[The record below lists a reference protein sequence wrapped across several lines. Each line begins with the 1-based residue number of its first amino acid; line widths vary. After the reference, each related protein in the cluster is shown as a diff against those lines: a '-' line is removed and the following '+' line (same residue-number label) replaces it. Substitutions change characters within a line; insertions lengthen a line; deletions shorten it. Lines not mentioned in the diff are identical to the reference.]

1 MKLTV
6 LGPGCWGLTIAKLLN
21 NNFDEITVWGRA
33 QDITDE
39 LKQQKRTSKPLLVQ
53 LDEKVEITDN
63 MEKAIKNAEI
73 ILLVVAT
80 SGIRPVC
87 MQLKEAGLKDEQ
99 ILVNLS
105 KGLELPSLKRMSE
118 VIKDV
123 LPDSKSAVLSGPTL
137 AKEILNGCPTAACVA
152 SDDIKTAEYVQ
163 KHLNVPSKFRLYTNS
178 DVIGVELGGSLK
190 NVIAIASGFAD
201 AMKLG
206 DNCRGTLL
214 TRGMAEIARVS
225 ILLGAKQS
233 TLYGLSGMGDLIA
246 TCSSPFS
253 RNYTVGSMLGQGKKI
268 NDILKELGSVAEGVK
283 TSKALC
289 ELAAKLN
296 IEVPVSSAVY
306 EAVYTDITPKEVLNK
321 LMNRKLRPEE
331 EYNYNLEKTF

>member
-6 LGPGCWGLTIAKLLN
+6 LGPGCWGLTLAWLLN
-21 NNFDEITVWGRA
+21 NNFDEICVWGRT
-33 QDITDE
+33 QDISEE
-39 LKQQKRTSKPLLVQ
+39 LRTEKKTTKPLTVE
-53 LDEKVEITDN
+53 LDKKVEITDDLK
-63 MEKAIKNAEI
+63 KAIENADI

-87 MQLKEAGLKDEQ
+87 KQLKEAGLKKEQ

-118 VIKDV
+118 VIKDE
-123 LPDSKSAVLSGPTL
+123 LPESKLVVLSGPTL
-137 AKEILNGCPTAACVA
+137 AKEILNGCPTAASVA
-152 SDDIKTAEYVQ
+152 SNDMQAAEFVQ

-214 TRGMAEIARVS
+214 TRGMAEMVRVGVA
-225 ILLGAKQS
+225 LGASPS

-246 TCSSPFS
+246 TASSPFS
-253 RNYTVGSMLGQGKKI
+253 RNFTVGSMLGHGKKI
-268 NDILKELGSVAEGVK
+268 NDILNELGSVAEGVK

-289 ELAAKLN
+289 ELAAKLGL
-296 IEVPVSSAVY
+296 EVPVSNAIY
-306 EAVYTDITPKEVLNK
+306 EAVYTDITPKEILDK
-321 LMNRKLRPEE
+321 LMNRKLKQEDT
-331 EYNYNLEKTF
+331 YKLS

>member
-6 LGPGCWGLTIAKLLN
+6 LGPGCWGLTIAKMLN
-21 NNFDEITVWGRA
+21 NNFDEICVWGRKE
-33 QDITDE
+33 DITDE
-39 LKQQKRTSKPLLVQ
+39 LRLYKKTTKPLEIQ
-53 LDEKVEITDN
+53 LDKKVEITDDL
-63 MEKAIKNAEI
+63 KYAIKDAEI
-73 ILLVVAT
+73 VLLVVAT

-87 MQLKEAGLKDEQ
+87 KQLGEAGLKDEQ

-118 VIKDV
+118 VIKDE
-123 LPDSKSAVLSGPTL
+123 LPASKLVILSGPTL
-137 AKEILNGCPTAACVA
+137 AKEILNGCPTAACAA
-152 SDDIKTAEYVQ
+152 SDDMNAAEFVQ
-163 KHLNVPSKFRLYTNS
+163 KHLTVPSKFRIYTNS

-214 TRGMAEIARVS
+214 TRGMAEIVRVS
-225 ILLGAKQS
+225 VALGASPS

-253 RNYTVGSMLGQGKKI
+253 RNFTVGSMLGKGKKI
-268 NDILKELGSVAEGVK
+268 DDILNELGSVAEGVK

-289 ELAAKLN
+289 ELAQKLN
-296 IEVPVSSAVY
+296 IEVPVSSAIY
-306 EAVYTDITPKEVLNK
+306 EAVYTDITPEEVLNK
-321 LMNRKLRPEE
+321 LMNRKLRQEDS
-331 EYNYNLEKTF
+331 YNLI

>member
-6 LGPGCWGLTIAKLLN
+6 LGPGCWGLTLAWLLT
-21 NNFDEITVWGRA
+21 NNFEEVCVWGRTS
-33 QDITDE
+33 DISDE
-39 LKQQKRTSKPLLVQ
+39 LRQYKRTEKPLTVQ
-53 LDEKVEITDN
+53 LDDKVEITDD
-63 MEKAIKNAEI
+63 MQKAITGADI

-87 MQLKEAGLKDEQ
+87 EQLKKAGLKDNQ

-118 VIKDV
+118 VIKEV
-123 LPDSKSAVLSGPTL
+123 LPSSKLAILSGPTL
-137 AKEILNGCPTAACVA
+137 AKEILNGCPTAASVA
-152 SDDIKTAEYVQ
+152 SEDFETAEFVQ
-163 KHLNVPSKFRLYTNS
+163 KHLNVPSKFRLYTNA

-206 DNCRGTLL
+206 DNCRGSLL
-214 TRGMAEIARVS
+214 TRGMAEIVRVS
-225 ILLGAKQS
+225 VAMGASPS

-246 TCSSPFS
+246 TCSSPLS
-253 RNYTVGSMLGQGKKI
+253 RNFTVGSMLGHGKKI
-268 NDILKELGSVAEGVK
+268 DDILKELGSVAEGVK

-289 ELAAKLN
+289 ELARKSG
-296 IEVPVSSAVY
+296 IDVPVSSAIY
-306 EAVYTDITPKEVLNK
+306 EAVYTDITPQQVLDK
-321 LMNRKLRPEE
+321 LMNRKLKRE
-331 EYNYNLEKTF
+331 EYYKLNTK

>member
-6 LGPGCWGLTIAKLLN
+6 LGPGCWGLTIAKMLN
-21 NNFDEITVWGRA
+21 NNFDEICVWGRKE
-33 QDITDE
+33 DITDE
-39 LKQQKRTSKPLLVQ
+39 LRLYKKTTKPLEIQ
-53 LDEKVEITDN
+53 LDKKVEITDDL
-63 MEKAIKNAEI
+63 KYAIKDAEI
-73 ILLVVAT
+73 VLLVVAT

-87 MQLKEAGLKDEQ
+87 KQLGEAGIKDEQ

-118 VIKDV
+118 VIKDE
-123 LPDSKSAVLSGPTL
+123 LPASKLVILSGPTL
-137 AKEILNGCPTAACVA
+137 AKEILNGCPTAACAA
-152 SDDIKTAEYVQ
+152 SDDMNAAEFVQ
-163 KHLNVPSKFRLYTNS
+163 KHLTVPSKFRIYTNS

-214 TRGMAEIARVS
+214 TRGMAEIVRVS
-225 ILLGAKQS
+225 VALGASPS

-253 RNYTVGSMLGQGKKI
+253 RNFTVGSMLGKGKKI
-268 NDILKELGSVAEGVK
+268 DDILNELGSVAEGVK

-289 ELAAKLN
+289 ELAQKLN
-296 IEVPVSSAVY
+296 IEVPVSSAIY
-306 EAVYTDITPKEVLNK
+306 EAVYTDITPEEVLNK
-321 LMNRKLRPEE
+321 LMNRKLRQEDS
-331 EYNYNLEKTF
+331 YNLI